1 MAAQRSGRLVAGL
14 LVALLA
20 IAVVAIPASA
30 VPFDEADFSGYAT
43 GQVLHADAL
52 HATGVNVANVEE
64 AWTGAAVDSQ
74 GLTSAVKNEAGLDRT
89 VIAAQ
94 PTKKT
99 AGRGSGLELG
109 LGVDDDTAND
119 LQIQIAE
126 AAAPPN
132 ASAMDE
138 LLGLPAS
145 PLAYASVL
153 RGAAEANWNNS
164 STCVLGKDLSNGLG
178 YAADVQLVET
188 GTTDPEGDGSLDA
201 PLISV
206 DSEHTTPAERVAQ
219 SFSHTFLDVQQKADG
234 TPAGLRF
241 GLSSEVR
248 MNIAPVTLMD
258 GALTLNF
265 LGEWVLRAT
274 AGGIPGTSHIHYGP
288 GDVSPQTPI
297 LQIIQDGEI
306 TDVISFQDILGDGGL
321 PIIIPGVLELVI
333 GEDPR
338 AIGGD
343 DTTEPS
349 VAANGTSASAALDVV
364 RVKVLDGEA
373 LDLRFGHMEVATQ
386 VPVGGIDCG
395 IPVSKTSNL
404 NGVTVGQAFTTSIKV
419 DNPFGC
425 DMTVVKVVDKITTE
439 GDAKFQVLSTSPTAN
454 QVPAGSNLESGTV
467 VWDNIGPIAKGGSKT
482 VSVTLR
488 AQGGGGIISDIATAA
503 AVLGNCEGEGDGS
516 TIVGNSPPLEVPV
529 VLKTKFL
536 PETGVGTS
544 GALYVGALS
553 LLSLAGV
560 SIRSLRRTKP

>member
-1 MAAQRSGRLVAGL
+1 MAVHRSGRLVAAL

-64 AWTGAAVDSQ
+64 AWTGAAVDSK
-74 GLTSAVKNEAGLDRT
+74 GLTSAIKNEAGLDRT

-132 ASAMDE
+132 TSTMDE

-145 PLAYASVL
+145 PIAYASLL
-153 RGAAEANWNNS
+153 RGAAEANWSNS

-178 YAADVQLVET
+178 YAANVELVET
-188 GTTDPEGDGSLDA
+188 GTTDPEGDGNLDA

-206 DSEHTTPAERVAQ
+206 NSELPADRRVAQ
-219 SFSHTFLDVQQKADG
+219 SFSHTFLDVQQNAAG
-234 TPAGLRF
+234 NPLGLRF

-248 MNIAPVTLMD
+248 MTIAPVTLAD
-258 GALTLNF
+258 GALTLDF

-274 AGGIPGTSHIHYGP
+274 AGGIPGSSHIHFGP
-288 GDVSPQTPI
+288 GEASPSTPI
-297 LQIIQDGEI
+297 LRIIQDGEI
-306 TDVISFQDILGDGGL
+306 TDIITFQDILGDEGL

-333 GEDPR
+333 GENPR

-373 LDLRFGHMEVATQ
+373 LDLRFGHMEVAAQ

-454 QVPAGSNLESGTV
+454 QVPAGSNLDSGTV

-488 AQGGGGIISDIATAA
+488 AQGGGGIIEDIATAA
-503 AVLGNCEGEGDGS
+503 AVLGNCDGEGDGS
-516 TIVGNSPPLEVPV
+516 TVVGNSPPLKVLV
-529 VLKTKFL
+529 VLKAKFL

-544 GALYVGALS
+544 GAFYVGALS